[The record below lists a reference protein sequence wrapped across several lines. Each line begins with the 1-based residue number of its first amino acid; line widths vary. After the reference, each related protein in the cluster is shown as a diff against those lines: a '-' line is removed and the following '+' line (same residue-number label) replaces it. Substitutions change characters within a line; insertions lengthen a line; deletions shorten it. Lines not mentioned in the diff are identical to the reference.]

1 MKGIL
6 AERLYLSGMDARA
19 ADLARRLGLG
29 LELTAFTYAPELD
42 RPAARDEAK
51 VQCAGVA
58 RLWLHGPFAELC
70 PAAIDPLVQAVTKKR
85 YLQAAALAKRCGASK
100 MVVHSGFIPLV
111 YYPEWFA
118 PQSAAF
124 WREFLIDVDGL
135 TLCVEN
141 VMETSP
147 DALRQVAEQVN
158 DPRLRICFDVGHA
171 FCQSGELAPW
181 LDALAP
187 YISHVHLHNNHGSFD
202 EHLGLPDGT
211 LDMAAV
217 IRQLEALAPQATYT
231 LEVRSARASVEWL
244 LKEGLL
250 E

>member
-1 MKGIL
+1 MKKERLFLSTIADDAVQTAREFGLGVELAQFCL
-6 AERLYLSGMDARA
+6 AENMDKTPPDVQASLDA
-19 ADLARRLGLG
+19 ALEVPRR
-29 LELTAFTYAPELD
+29 
-42 RPAARDEAK
+42 
-51 VQCAGVA
+51 V
-58 RLWLHGPFAELC
+58 LHAPFAELC
-70 PAAIDPLVQAVTKKR
+70 PAAIDPLVREVAKRR
-85 YLQAAALAKRCGASK
+85 YLQAAALAKRYSAEK

-124 WREFLIDVDGL
+124 WREFLNDVDGL

-171 FCQSGELAPW
+171 FCQSGDLAPW

-187 YISHVHLHNNHGSFD
+187 YISHVHLHNNHGTFD

-250 E
+250 S

>member
-1 MKGIL
+1 MKKERLFLSTIADDAVQTAREFGLGVELAQFCL
-6 AERLYLSGMDARA
+6 AENMDKTPPDVQASLGA
-19 ADLARRLGLG
+19 ALEVPRR
-29 LELTAFTYAPELD
+29 
-42 RPAARDEAK
+42 
-51 VQCAGVA
+51 V
-58 RLWLHGPFAELC
+58 LHAPFAELC
-70 PAAIDPLVQAVTKKR
+70 PAAIDPLVRAVTR
-85 YLQAAALAKRCGASK
+85 RRFLQAAALAKRYGAEK

-124 WREFLIDVDGL
+124 WREFLNDVDGL

-147 DALRQVAEQVN
+147 DALRQIAEQVN

-211 LDMAAV
+211 LDIAAV

-250 E
+250 S

>member
-1 MKGIL
+1 MKKERLFLSTIADDAVQTAREFGLGVELAQFCL
-6 AERLYLSGMDARA
+6 AENMENTPPDVQASLDAA
-19 ADLARRLGLG
+19 LEVPRRM
-29 LELTAFTYAPELD
+29 
-42 RPAARDEAK
+42 
-51 VQCAGVA
+51 
-58 RLWLHGPFAELC
+58 LHAPFAELC
-70 PAAIDPLVQAVTKKR
+70 PAAIDPLVREVAKR
-85 YLQAAALAKRCGASK
+85 RFLQAAALAKRYGAEK

-124 WREFLIDVDGL
+124 WREFLNDVDGL

-147 DALRQVAEQVN
+147 DALRQIAEQVN

-187 YISHVHLHNNHGSFD
+187 YSSHVHLHNNHGSSD

-211 LDMAAV
+211 LDMATV

-250 E
+250 S

>member
-1 MKGIL
+1 MKKERLFLSTIADDAVQTAREFGLGVELAQFCL
-6 AERLYLSGMDARA
+6 AENMDKTPPDVQASLDA
-19 ADLARRLGLG
+19 ALQVPRR
-29 LELTAFTYAPELD
+29 
-42 RPAARDEAK
+42 
-51 VQCAGVA
+51 V
-58 RLWLHGPFAELC
+58 LHAPFAELC
-70 PAAIDPLVQAVTKKR
+70 PAAIDPLVREVAKRR
-85 YLQAAALAKRCGASK
+85 YLQAAALAKRYGAEK

-124 WREFLIDVDGL
+124 WREFLNDVDGL

-147 DALRQVAEQVN
+147 DALRQIAEQVN

-187 YISHVHLHNNHGSFD
+187 YSSHVHLHNNHGSFD

-211 LDMAAV
+211 LDMAAL

>member
-1 MKGIL
+1 MKKERLFLSTIADDAVQTAREFGLGVELAQFCL
-6 AERLYLSGMDARA
+6 AENMDKTPPDVQASLDA
-19 ADLARRLGLG
+19 ALEVPRR
-29 LELTAFTYAPELD
+29 
-42 RPAARDEAK
+42 
-51 VQCAGVA
+51 V
-58 RLWLHGPFAELC
+58 LHAPFAELC
-70 PAAIDPLVQAVTKKR
+70 PAAIDPLVREVAKR
-85 YLQAAALAKRCGASK
+85 RFLQAAALAKRYGAEK

-124 WREFLIDVDGL
+124 WREFLNDVDGL

-147 DALRQVAEQVN
+147 DALRQIAEQVN

-187 YISHVHLHNNHGSFD
+187 YSSHVHLHNNHGTFD

-250 E
+250 S

>member
-1 MKGIL
+1 MKKERLFLSTIADDAVQTAREFGLGVELAQFCL
-6 AERLYLSGMDARA
+6 AENMDKTPPDVQASLDA
-19 ADLARRLGLG
+19 ALEVPRR
-29 LELTAFTYAPELD
+29 
-42 RPAARDEAK
+42 
-51 VQCAGVA
+51 V
-58 RLWLHGPFAELC
+58 LHAPFAELC
-70 PAAIDPLVQAVTKKR
+70 PAAIDPLVREVAKRR
-85 YLQAAALAKRCGASK
+85 YLQAAALAKRYGAEK

-124 WREFLIDVDGL
+124 WREFLNDVDGL

-147 DALRQVAEQVN
+147 DALRQIAEQVN

-187 YISHVHLHNNHGSFD
+187 YSSHVHLHNNHGTFD

-211 LDMAAV
+211 LDMATV

-250 E
+250 S

>member
-1 MKGIL
+1 MKKERLFLSTIADDAVQTAREFGLGVELAQFCL
-6 AERLYLSGMDARA
+6 AENMDKTPPDVQASLDA
-19 ADLARRLGLG
+19 ALEVPRR
-29 LELTAFTYAPELD
+29 
-42 RPAARDEAK
+42 
-51 VQCAGVA
+51 V
-58 RLWLHGPFAELC
+58 LHAPFAELC
-70 PAAIDPLVQAVTKKR
+70 PAAIDPLVREVAKRR
-85 YLQAAALAKRCGASK
+85 YLQAAALAKRYGAEK

-124 WREFLIDVDGL
+124 WREFLNDVDGL

-187 YISHVHLHNNHGSFD
+187 YSSHVHLHNNHGTFD

-211 LDMAAV
+211 LDMATV

-250 E
+250 S

>member
-1 MKGIL
+1 MKKERLFISTIADDAVQTAREFGLGVELAQFCL
-6 AERLYLSGMDARA
+6 AENMDKTPPDVQASLDA
-19 ADLARRLGLG
+19 ALEVPRR
-29 LELTAFTYAPELD
+29 
-42 RPAARDEAK
+42 
-51 VQCAGVA
+51 V
-58 RLWLHGPFAELC
+58 LHAPFAELC
-70 PAAIDPLVQAVTKKR
+70 PAAIDPLVREVAKR
-85 YLQAAALAKRCGASK
+85 RFLQAAALAKRYGAEK

-124 WREFLIDVDGL
+124 WREFLNDVDGL

-171 FCQSGELAPW
+171 FCQSGDLAPW

-187 YISHVHLHNNHGSFD
+187 YISHVHLHNNHGTFD
-202 EHLGLPDGT
+202 EHLGLPAGT

-217 IRQLEALAPQATYT
+217 IRQLEARAPQATYT

-250 E
+250 S

>member
-1 MKGIL
+1 MKRERLFLSTIADDAVQTAREFGLGVELAQFCL
-6 AERLYLSGMDARA
+6 AENMDKTPPDVQASLDA
-19 ADLARRLGLG
+19 ALEVPRR
-29 LELTAFTYAPELD
+29 
-42 RPAARDEAK
+42 
-51 VQCAGVA
+51 V
-58 RLWLHGPFAELC
+58 LHAPFAELC
-70 PAAIDPLVQAVTKKR
+70 PAAIDPLVREVAKRR
-85 YLQAAALAKRCGASK
+85 YLQAAALAKRYGAEK

-124 WREFLIDVDGL
+124 WREFLNDVDGL

-187 YISHVHLHNNHGSFD
+187 YSSHVHLHNNHGTFD

-211 LDMAAV
+211 LDMVAV

-250 E
+250 S

>member
-1 MKGIL
+1 MKKERLFLSTIADDAVQTAREFGLGVELAQFCL
-6 AERLYLSGMDARA
+6 AENMDKTQPDVQASLDA
-19 ADLARRLGLG
+19 A
-29 LELTAFTYAPELD
+29 LEVPH
-42 RPAARDEAK
+42 R
-51 VQCAGVA
+51 V
-58 RLWLHGPFAELC
+58 LHAPFAELC
-70 PAAIDPLVQAVTKKR
+70 PAAIDPLVRAVTR
-85 YLQAAALAKRCGASK
+85 RRFLQAAALAKRYGAEK

-124 WREFLIDVDGL
+124 WREFLNDVDGL

-147 DALRQVAEQVN
+147 DVLRQIAEQVN

-171 FCQSGELAPW
+171 FCQSGDLAPW

-217 IRQLEALAPQATYT
+217 IRRLEALAPQATYT
-231 LEVRSARASVEWL
+231 LEVRPARASVEWL
-244 LKEGLL
+244 LEEGLL

>member
-1 MKGIL
+1 MKKERLFLSTIADDAVQTAREFGLGVELAQFCL
-6 AERLYLSGMDARA
+6 AENMDKTPPDVQASLDA
-19 ADLARRLGLG
+19 ALEVPRR
-29 LELTAFTYAPELD
+29 
-42 RPAARDEAK
+42 
-51 VQCAGVA
+51 V
-58 RLWLHGPFAELC
+58 LHAPFAELC
-70 PAAIDPLVQAVTKKR
+70 PAAIDPLVREVAKRR
-85 YLQAAALAKRCGASK
+85 YLQAAALAKRYGAEK

-124 WREFLIDVDGL
+124 WREFLNDVDGL

-187 YISHVHLHNNHGSFD
+187 YSSHVHLHNNHGTFD

-250 E
+250 S

>member
-1 MKGIL
+1 MKKERLFLSTIADDAVQTAREFGLGVELAQFCL
-6 AERLYLSGMDARA
+6 AENMDKTPPDVQASLDA
-19 ADLARRLGLG
+19 ALEVPRRVFH
-29 LELTAFTYAPELD
+29 A
-42 RPAARDEAK
+42 
-51 VQCAGVA
+51 
-58 RLWLHGPFAELC
+58 PFAELC
-70 PAAIDPLVQAVTKKR
+70 PAAIDPLVREVAKR
-85 YLQAAALAKRCGASK
+85 RFLQAAALAKRYGAEK

-124 WREFLIDVDGL
+124 WREFLNDVDGL

-181 LDALAP
+181 LDALTP
-187 YISHVHLHNNHGSFD
+187 YSSHVHLHNNHGTSD

-250 E
+250 S

>member
-1 MKGIL
+1 MKKERLFLSTIADDAVQTAREFGLGVELAQFCL
-6 AERLYLSGMDARA
+6 AENMDKTPPDVQASLDA
-19 ADLARRLGLG
+19 ALEVPRR
-29 LELTAFTYAPELD
+29 
-42 RPAARDEAK
+42 
-51 VQCAGVA
+51 V
-58 RLWLHGPFAELC
+58 LHAPFAELC
-70 PAAIDPLVQAVTKKR
+70 PAAIDPLVRAVTR
-85 YLQAAALAKRCGASK
+85 RRFLQAAALAKRYGAEK

-124 WREFLIDVDGL
+124 WREFLNDVDGL

-147 DALRQVAEQVN
+147 DALRQIAEQVN

-171 FCQSGELAPW
+171 FCQSGDLAPW

-187 YISHVHLHNNHGSFD
+187 YLSHVHLHNNHGSSD

-231 LEVRSARASVEWL
+231 LEARSARASVEWL

-250 E
+250 S

>member
-1 MKGIL
+1 MKKERLFLSTIADDAVQTAREFGLGVELAQFCL
-6 AERLYLSGMDARA
+6 AENMDKTPPDVQKSLDA
-19 ADLARRLGLG
+19 ALQMPRR
-29 LELTAFTYAPELD
+29 
-42 RPAARDEAK
+42 
-51 VQCAGVA
+51 V
-58 RLWLHGPFAELC
+58 LHAPFAELC
-70 PAAIDPLVQAVTKKR
+70 PAAIDPLVRAVTR
-85 YLQAAALAKRCGASK
+85 RRFLQAAALAKRYGAEK

-124 WREFLIDVDGL
+124 WREFLNDVDGL

-147 DALRQVAEQVN
+147 DALRQIAEQVN

-187 YISHVHLHNNHGSFD
+187 YSSHVHLHNNHGTFD

-250 E
+250 S

>member
-1 MKGIL
+1 MKKERLFLSTIADDAVQTAREFGLGVELAQFCL
-6 AERLYLSGMDARA
+6 AENMDKTPPDVQASLDA
-19 ADLARRLGLG
+19 ALQMPRR
-29 LELTAFTYAPELD
+29 
-42 RPAARDEAK
+42 
-51 VQCAGVA
+51 V
-58 RLWLHGPFAELC
+58 LHAPFAELC
-70 PAAIDPLVQAVTKKR
+70 PAAIDPLVRAVTR
-85 YLQAAALAKRCGASK
+85 RRFLQAAALAKRYGAEK

-124 WREFLIDVDGL
+124 WREFLNDVDGL

-147 DALRQVAEQVN
+147 DALRQIAEQVN

-171 FCQSGELAPW
+171 FCQSGDLAPW

-244 LKEGLL
+244 LEEGLL

>member
-1 MKGIL
+1 MKKERLFLSTIADDAVQTAREFGLGVELAQFCL
-6 AERLYLSGMDARA
+6 AENMDKTPPDVQASLDA
-19 ADLARRLGLG
+19 ALEVPRR
-29 LELTAFTYAPELD
+29 
-42 RPAARDEAK
+42 
-51 VQCAGVA
+51 V
-58 RLWLHGPFAELC
+58 LHAPFAELC
-70 PAAIDPLVQAVTKKR
+70 PAAIDPLVREVAKRR
-85 YLQAAALAKRCGASK
+85 YLQAAALAKRYGAEK

-124 WREFLIDVDGL
+124 WREFLNDVDGL

-147 DALRQVAEQVN
+147 DALRQIAEQVN

-171 FCQSGELAPW
+171 FCQSGDLAPW

-187 YISHVHLHNNHGSFD
+187 YLSHVHLHNNHGSSD

-250 E
+250 S

>member
-1 MKGIL
+1 MKKERLFLSTIADDAVQTAREFGLGVELAQFCL
-6 AERLYLSGMDARA
+6 AENMDKTPPDVQKSLDA
-19 ADLARRLGLG
+19 ALQVPRR
-29 LELTAFTYAPELD
+29 
-42 RPAARDEAK
+42 
-51 VQCAGVA
+51 V
-58 RLWLHGPFAELC
+58 LHAPFAELC
-70 PAAIDPLVQAVTKKR
+70 PAAIDPLVRAVTR
-85 YLQAAALAKRCGASK
+85 RRFLQAAALAKRYGAEK

-124 WREFLIDVDGL
+124 WREFLNDVDGL

-187 YISHVHLHNNHGSFD
+187 YSSHVHLHNNHGTFD

-250 E
+250 S

>member
-1 MKGIL
+1 MKKERLFLSTIADDAVQTAREFGLGVELAQFCL
-6 AERLYLSGMDARA
+6 AENMDKTPPDVQASLDA
-19 ADLARRLGLG
+19 ALEVPRR
-29 LELTAFTYAPELD
+29 
-42 RPAARDEAK
+42 
-51 VQCAGVA
+51 V
-58 RLWLHGPFAELC
+58 LHAPFAELC
-70 PAAIDPLVQAVTKKR
+70 PAAIDPLVRAVTR
-85 YLQAAALAKRCGASK
+85 RRFLQAAALAKRYGAEK

-124 WREFLIDVDGL
+124 WREFLNDVDGL

-187 YISHVHLHNNHGSFD
+187 YISHVHLHNNHGTFD

-250 E
+250 S

>member
-1 MKGIL
+1 MKKERLFLSTIADDAVQTAREFGLGVELAQFCL
-6 AERLYLSGMDARA
+6 AENMENTPPDVQASLDAA
-19 ADLARRLGLG
+19 LEVPRR
-29 LELTAFTYAPELD
+29 
-42 RPAARDEAK
+42 
-51 VQCAGVA
+51 V
-58 RLWLHGPFAELC
+58 LHAPFAELC
-70 PAAIDPLVQAVTKKR
+70 PAAIDPLVRAVTR
-85 YLQAAALAKRCGASK
+85 RRFLQAAALAKRYGAEK

-124 WREFLIDVDGL
+124 WREFLNDVDGL

-187 YISHVHLHNNHGSFD
+187 YSSHVHLHNNHGSSD

-217 IRQLEALAPQATYT
+217 IRQLETLAPQATYT

-250 E
+250 S

>member
-1 MKGIL
+1 MKKERLFLSTIADDAVQTAREFGLGVELAQFCL
-6 AERLYLSGMDARA
+6 AENMDKTPPDVQASLDA
-19 ADLARRLGLG
+19 ALEVPRR
-29 LELTAFTYAPELD
+29 
-42 RPAARDEAK
+42 
-51 VQCAGVA
+51 V
-58 RLWLHGPFAELC
+58 LHAPFAELC
-70 PAAIDPLVQAVTKKR
+70 PAAIDPLVREVAKR
-85 YLQAAALAKRCGASK
+85 RFLQAAALAKRYGAEK

-118 PQSAAF
+118 PQAAAF
-124 WREFLIDVDGL
+124 WRVFLNDVDGL

-147 DALRQVAEQVN
+147 DVLRQIAEQVN

-244 LKEGLL
+244 LEEGLL

>member
-1 MKGIL
+1 MKKERLFLSTIADDAVQTAREFGLGVELAQFCL
-6 AERLYLSGMDARA
+6 AENMDKTPPDVQASLDA
-19 ADLARRLGLG
+19 ALEVPRR
-29 LELTAFTYAPELD
+29 
-42 RPAARDEAK
+42 
-51 VQCAGVA
+51 V
-58 RLWLHGPFAELC
+58 LHAPFAELC
-70 PAAIDPLVQAVTKKR
+70 PAAIDPLVRAVTR
-85 YLQAAALAKRCGASK
+85 RRFLQAAALAKRYGAEK

-124 WREFLIDVDGL
+124 WREFLNDVDGL

-147 DALRQVAEQVN
+147 DALRQIAEQVN

-171 FCQSGELAPW
+171 FCQGGELAPW

-187 YISHVHLHNNHGSFD
+187 YSSHVHLHNNHGSSD
-202 EHLGLPDGT
+202 EHLGMPDGT

-250 E
+250 S

>member
-1 MKGIL
+1 MKRERLFLSTIADDAVQTAREFGLGVELAQFCL
-6 AERLYLSGMDARA
+6 AENMDKTPPDVQKSLDA
-19 ADLARRLGLG
+19 ALQMPRR
-29 LELTAFTYAPELD
+29 
-42 RPAARDEAK
+42 
-51 VQCAGVA
+51 V
-58 RLWLHGPFAELC
+58 LHAPFAELC
-70 PAAIDPLVQAVTKKR
+70 PAAIDPLVREVAKR
-85 YLQAAALAKRCGASK
+85 RFLQAAALAKRYGAEK

-124 WREFLIDVDGL
+124 WREFLNDVDGL

-147 DALRQVAEQVN
+147 DALRQIAEQVN

-171 FCQSGELAPW
+171 FCQSGDLAPW

-187 YISHVHLHNNHGSFD
+187 YISHVHLHNNHGTFD

-250 E
+250 S

>member
-1 MKGIL
+1 MKKERLFLSTIADDAVQTAREFGLGVELAQFCL
-6 AERLYLSGMDARA
+6 AENMDKTPPDVQASLDA
-19 ADLARRLGLG
+19 ALEVSRR
-29 LELTAFTYAPELD
+29 
-42 RPAARDEAK
+42 
-51 VQCAGVA
+51 V
-58 RLWLHGPFAELC
+58 LHAPFAELC
-70 PAAIDPLVQAVTKKR
+70 PAAIDPLVREVAKR
-85 YLQAAALAKRCGASK
+85 RFLQAAALAKRYGAEK

-124 WREFLIDVDGL
+124 WREFLNDVDGL

-171 FCQSGELAPW
+171 FCQSGDLAPW

-187 YISHVHLHNNHGSFD
+187 YSSHVHLHNNHGTFD

-250 E
+250 S

>member
-1 MKGIL
+1 MKKERLFLSTIADDAVQTAREFGLGVELAQFCL
-6 AERLYLSGMDARA
+6 AENMDKTPPDVQASLDA
-19 ADLARRLGLG
+19 ALEVPRR
-29 LELTAFTYAPELD
+29 
-42 RPAARDEAK
+42 
-51 VQCAGVA
+51 V
-58 RLWLHGPFAELC
+58 LHAPFAELC
-70 PAAIDPLVQAVTKKR
+70 PAAIDPLVRAVTR
-85 YLQAAALAKRCGASK
+85 RRFLQAAALAKRYGAEK

-124 WREFLIDVDGL
+124 WREFLNDVDGL

-187 YISHVHLHNNHGSFD
+187 YLSHVHLHNNRGSSD

-250 E
+250 S

>member
-1 MKGIL
+1 MKKARLFLSTIADDAVQTAREFGLGVERAQFCL
-6 AERLYLSGMDARA
+6 AENMDKTPPDVQASLDA
-19 ADLARRLGLG
+19 ALEVPRR
-29 LELTAFTYAPELD
+29 
-42 RPAARDEAK
+42 
-51 VQCAGVA
+51 V
-58 RLWLHGPFAELC
+58 LHAPFAELC
-70 PAAIDPLVQAVTKKR
+70 PAAIDPLVRAVTR
-85 YLQAAALAKRCGASK
+85 RRFLQAAALAKRYGAKK

-124 WREFLIDVDGL
+124 WREFLNDVDGL

-147 DALRQVAEQVN
+147 DALRQIAEQVN

-171 FCQSGELAPW
+171 FCQSGDLAPW

-187 YISHVHLHNNHGSFD
+187 YSSHVHLHNNHGSSD

-211 LDMAAV
+211 LDMATV

-250 E
+250 S

>member
-1 MKGIL
+1 MKKERLFLSTIADDAVQTAREFGLGVELAQFCL
-6 AERLYLSGMDARA
+6 AENMDKTPPDVQASLDA
-19 ADLARRLGLG
+19 ALQVPRR
-29 LELTAFTYAPELD
+29 
-42 RPAARDEAK
+42 
-51 VQCAGVA
+51 V
-58 RLWLHGPFAELC
+58 LHAPFAELC
-70 PAAIDPLVQAVTKKR
+70 PAAIDPLVRAVTR
-85 YLQAAALAKRCGASK
+85 RRFLQAAALAKRYGAEK

-124 WREFLIDVDGL
+124 WREFLNDVDGL

-147 DALRQVAEQVN
+147 DALRQIAEQVN

-171 FCQSGELAPW
+171 FCQGGELAPW

-187 YISHVHLHNNHGSFD
+187 YSSHVHLHNNHGTFD

-211 LDMAAV
+211 LDIAAV

>member
-1 MKGIL
+1 MKKERLFLSTIADDAVQTAREFGLGVELAQFCL
-6 AERLYLSGMDARA
+6 AENMDKTPPDVQASLDA
-19 ADLARRLGLG
+19 ALEVPRRVFH
-29 LELTAFTYAPELD
+29 A
-42 RPAARDEAK
+42 
-51 VQCAGVA
+51 
-58 RLWLHGPFAELC
+58 PFAELC
-70 PAAIDPLVQAVTKKR
+70 PAAIDPLVREVAKR
-85 YLQAAALAKRCGASK
+85 RFLQAAALAKRYGAEK

-124 WREFLIDVDGL
+124 WREFLNDVDGL

-187 YISHVHLHNNHGSFD
+187 YSSHVHLHNNHGSSD

-211 LDMAAV
+211 LDMATV

-250 E
+250 S

>member
-1 MKGIL
+1 MKKERLFLSTIADDAVQTAREFGLGVELAQFCL
-6 AERLYLSGMDARA
+6 AENMDKTPPDVQASLDA
-19 ADLARRLGLG
+19 ALQVPRR
-29 LELTAFTYAPELD
+29 
-42 RPAARDEAK
+42 
-51 VQCAGVA
+51 V
-58 RLWLHGPFAELC
+58 LHAPFAELC
-70 PAAIDPLVQAVTKKR
+70 PAAIDPLVRAVTR
-85 YLQAAALAKRCGASK
+85 RRFLQAAALAKRYGAEK

-124 WREFLIDVDGL
+124 WRAFLEEVDRL

>member
-1 MKGIL
+1 MKRERLFLSTIADDAVQTAREFGLGVELAQFCL
-6 AERLYLSGMDARA
+6 AENMDKTPPDVQASLDA
-19 ADLARRLGLG
+19 ALEVPRR
-29 LELTAFTYAPELD
+29 
-42 RPAARDEAK
+42 
-51 VQCAGVA
+51 V
-58 RLWLHGPFAELC
+58 LHAPFAELC
-70 PAAIDPLVQAVTKKR
+70 PAAIDPLVREVAKRR
-85 YLQAAALAKRCGASK
+85 YLQAAALAKRYGAEK

-124 WREFLIDVDGL
+124 WREFLNDVDGL

-187 YISHVHLHNNHGSFD
+187 YSSHVHLHNNHGTFD

-211 LDMAAV
+211 LDMATV

-250 E
+250 S

>member
-1 MKGIL
+1 MKKERLFLSTIADDAVQTAREFGLGVELAQFCL
-6 AERLYLSGMDARA
+6 AENMDKTPPDVQASLDA
-19 ADLARRLGLG
+19 ALEVPRR
-29 LELTAFTYAPELD
+29 
-42 RPAARDEAK
+42 
-51 VQCAGVA
+51 V
-58 RLWLHGPFAELC
+58 LHAPFAELC
-70 PAAIDPLVQAVTKKR
+70 PAAIDPLVRAVTR
-85 YLQAAALAKRCGASK
+85 RRFLQAAALAKRYGAEK

-124 WREFLIDVDGL
+124 WREFLNDVDGL

-147 DALRQVAEQVN
+147 DALRQIAEQVN

-187 YISHVHLHNNHGSFD
+187 YSSHVHLHNNHGTFD

-250 E
+250 S

>member
-1 MKGIL
+1 MKKERLFLSTIADDAVQTAREFGLGVELAQFCL
-6 AERLYLSGMDARA
+6 AENMDKTPPDVQASLDA
-19 ADLARRLGLG
+19 ALEVPRR
-29 LELTAFTYAPELD
+29 
-42 RPAARDEAK
+42 
-51 VQCAGVA
+51 V
-58 RLWLHGPFAELC
+58 LHAPFAELC
-70 PAAIDPLVQAVTKKR
+70 PAAIDPLVREVAKR
-85 YLQAAALAKRCGASK
+85 RFLQAAALAKRYGAEK

-118 PQSAAF
+118 PQAAAF
-124 WREFLIDVDGL
+124 WRVFLNDVDGL

-147 DALRQVAEQVN
+147 DVLRQIAEQVN

-231 LEVRSARASVEWL
+231 LEVRSVRASVEWL

>member
-1 MKGIL
+1 MKKERLFLSTIADDAVQTAREFGLGVELAQFCL
-6 AERLYLSGMDARA
+6 AENMDKTPPDVQKSLDA
-19 ADLARRLGLG
+19 ALEVPRR
-29 LELTAFTYAPELD
+29 
-42 RPAARDEAK
+42 
-51 VQCAGVA
+51 V
-58 RLWLHGPFAELC
+58 LHAPFAELC
-70 PAAIDPLVQAVTKKR
+70 PAAIDPLVRAVTR
-85 YLQAAALAKRCGASK
+85 RRFLQAAALAKRYGAEK

-111 YYPEWFA
+111 YYPEWFM

-124 WREFLIDVDGL
+124 WREFLNDVDGL

-147 DALRQVAEQVN
+147 DALRQIAEQVN

-171 FCQSGELAPW
+171 FCQSGDLAPW

-187 YISHVHLHNNHGSFD
+187 YSSHVHLHNNHGTFD

-211 LDMAAV
+211 LDMATV

-250 E
+250 S

>member
-1 MKGIL
+1 MKKERLFLSTIADDAVQTAREFGLGVELAQFCL
-6 AERLYLSGMDARA
+6 AENMDKTPPDVQASLDA
-19 ADLARRLGLG
+19 ALQVPHR
-29 LELTAFTYAPELD
+29 
-42 RPAARDEAK
+42 
-51 VQCAGVA
+51 V
-58 RLWLHGPFAELC
+58 LHAPFAELC
-70 PAAIDPLVQAVTKKR
+70 PAAIDPLVRAVTR
-85 YLQAAALAKRCGASK
+85 RRFLQAAALAKRCGAEK

-124 WREFLIDVDGL
+124 WREFLNDVDGL

-147 DALRQVAEQVN
+147 DALRQIAEQVN

-171 FCQSGELAPW
+171 FCQSGDLAPW

-244 LKEGLL
+244 LEEGLL

>member
-1 MKGIL
+1 MKKERLFLSTIADDAVQTAREFGLGVELAQFCL
-6 AERLYLSGMDARA
+6 AENMDKTPPDVQASLDA
-19 ADLARRLGLG
+19 ALEVPRR
-29 LELTAFTYAPELD
+29 
-42 RPAARDEAK
+42 
-51 VQCAGVA
+51 V
-58 RLWLHGPFAELC
+58 LHAPFAELC
-70 PAAIDPLVQAVTKKR
+70 PAAIDPLVREVAKRR
-85 YLQAAALAKRCGASK
+85 YLQAAALAKRYSAEK

-124 WREFLIDVDGL
+124 WREFLNDVDGL

-187 YISHVHLHNNHGSFD
+187 YSSHVHLHNNHGTFD

-250 E
+250 S

>member
-1 MKGIL
+1 MKRERLFLSTIADDAVQTAREFGLGVELAQFCL
-6 AERLYLSGMDARA
+6 AENMDKTPPDVQASLDA
-19 ADLARRLGLG
+19 ALEVPRRVFH
-29 LELTAFTYAPELD
+29 A
-42 RPAARDEAK
+42 
-51 VQCAGVA
+51 
-58 RLWLHGPFAELC
+58 PFAELC
-70 PAAIDPLVQAVTKKR
+70 PAAIDPLVREVAKR
-85 YLQAAALAKRCGASK
+85 RFLQAAALAKRYGAEK

-124 WREFLIDVDGL
+124 WREFLNDVDGL

-147 DALRQVAEQVN
+147 DALRQIAEQVN

-187 YISHVHLHNNHGSFD
+187 YSSHVHLHNNHGTFD

-211 LDMAAV
+211 LDMATV

-250 E
+250 S

>member
-1 MKGIL
+1 MKRERLFLSTIADDAVQTAREFGLGVELAQFCL
-6 AERLYLSGMDARA
+6 AENMDKTPPDVQASLDA
-19 ADLARRLGLG
+19 ALEVPRR
-29 LELTAFTYAPELD
+29 
-42 RPAARDEAK
+42 
-51 VQCAGVA
+51 V
-58 RLWLHGPFAELC
+58 LHAPFAELC
-70 PAAIDPLVQAVTKKR
+70 PAAIDPLVRAVAKR
-85 YLQAAALAKRCGASK
+85 RFLQAAALAKRYGAEK

-124 WREFLIDVDGL
+124 WREFLNDVDGL
-135 TLCVEN
+135 TLCIEN

-187 YISHVHLHNNHGSFD
+187 YSSHVHLHNNHGTFD

-250 E
+250 S

>member
-1 MKGIL
+1 MKKERLFLSTIADDAVQTAREFGLGVELAQFCL
-6 AERLYLSGMDARA
+6 AENMDKTPPDVQASLDA
-19 ADLARRLGLG
+19 ALEVPRR
-29 LELTAFTYAPELD
+29 
-42 RPAARDEAK
+42 
-51 VQCAGVA
+51 V
-58 RLWLHGPFAELC
+58 LHAPFAELC
-70 PAAIDPLVQAVTKKR
+70 PAAIDPLVRAVTR
-85 YLQAAALAKRCGASK
+85 RRFLQAAALAKRYGAEK

-124 WREFLIDVDGL
+124 WREFLNDVDGL

-147 DALRQVAEQVN
+147 DALRQIAEQVN

-171 FCQSGELAPW
+171 FCQSGNLAPW

-202 EHLGLPDGT
+202 EHLALDTGT
-211 LDMAAV
+211 LDIAAL

-250 E
+250 S

>member
-1 MKGIL
+1 MKKERLFLSTIADDAVQTAREFGLGVELAQFCL
-6 AERLYLSGMDARA
+6 AENMDKTPPDVQASLDA
-19 ADLARRLGLG
+19 ALEVPRR
-29 LELTAFTYAPELD
+29 
-42 RPAARDEAK
+42 
-51 VQCAGVA
+51 V
-58 RLWLHGPFAELC
+58 LHAPFAELC
-70 PAAIDPLVQAVTKKR
+70 PAAIDPLVRAVTR
-85 YLQAAALAKRCGASK
+85 RRFLQAAALAKRYGAEK

-124 WREFLIDVDGL
+124 WREFLNDVDGL

-187 YISHVHLHNNHGSFD
+187 YSSHVHLHNNHGTFD

-211 LDMAAV
+211 LDMATV

-250 E
+250 S

>member
-1 MKGIL
+1 MKKERLFLSTIADDAVQTAREFGLGVELAQFCL
-6 AERLYLSGMDARA
+6 AENMDKTPPDVQASLDA
-19 ADLARRLGLG
+19 ALEVPRR
-29 LELTAFTYAPELD
+29 
-42 RPAARDEAK
+42 
-51 VQCAGVA
+51 V
-58 RLWLHGPFAELC
+58 LHAPFAELC
-70 PAAIDPLVQAVTKKR
+70 PAAIDPLVRAVTR
-85 YLQAAALAKRCGASK
+85 RRFLQAAALAKRYGAKK

-124 WREFLIDVDGL
+124 WREFLNDVDGL

-147 DALRQVAEQVN
+147 DALRQIAEQVN

-171 FCQSGELAPW
+171 FCQSGDLAPW

-187 YISHVHLHNNHGSFD
+187 YSSHVHLHNNHGSSD

-211 LDMAAV
+211 LDMATV

-250 E
+250 S